1 MPGKAPDY
9 LRRMDYTH
17 PQRGYPRLAALMGK
31 EKDIAIF
38 RRFDDLNILSL
49 LSLQA
54 EIVQLE
60 KEFQIECAADELG
73 GRQPA
78 LQFSSNFQLS
88 RESHSE
94 QTRRLQA
101 IKSLVKEYST
111 FREGMDE
118 RISSWI

>member
-17 PQRGYPRLAALMGK
+17 PQRGYPRLADLMGK

-60 KEFQIECAADELG
+60 KEF
-73 GRQPA
+73 
-78 LQFSSNFQLS
+78 
-88 RESHSE
+88 
-94 QTRRLQA
+94 
-101 IKSLVKEYST
+101 
-111 FREGMDE
+111 
-118 RISSWI
+118 